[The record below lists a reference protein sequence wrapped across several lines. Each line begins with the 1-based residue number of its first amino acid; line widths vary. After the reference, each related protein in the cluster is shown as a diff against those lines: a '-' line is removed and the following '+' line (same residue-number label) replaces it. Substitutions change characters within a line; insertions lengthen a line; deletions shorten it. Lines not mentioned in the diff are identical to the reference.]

1 MLFIYLFWW
10 EPIVVY
16 ISKKHPSKHK
26 CWGAFFRWQKRL
38 LIITNSTTFTSLL
51 DFTYQHIF
59 GHLNQHLRLF
69 SVVLS
74 LSLSLLC
81 KNCVYVEKFQ
91 KKNKIPSKKE
101 KKGYVWQDCCL
112 TRFLESVYRV
122 RTWPNCSN
130 HNDNVIPYNRHVS
143 VHQWSF
149 QFASSCRSNESGS

>member
-91 KKNKIPSKKE
+91 KKNKIPSKK
-101 KKGYVWQDCCL
+101 KKGLCV
-112 TRFLESVYRV
+112 TRLLSYTFFRECVPCTYLAKLFKS
-122 RTWPNCSN
+122 
-130 HNDNVIPYNRHVS
+130 
-143 VHQWSF
+143 
-149 QFASSCRSNESGS
+149 